1 MDKITT
7 RRQARKSL
15 GRLYLLLGI
24 SGLSP
29 AVFAHA
35 GPVGEHIHYAGAAL
49 HTLVL
54 IALAVAT
61 LVSTGLY
68 LTRKRT
74 P

>member
-1 MDKITT
+1 MDKIAT
-7 RRQARKSL
+7 RRRARKSL

-29 AVFAHA
+29 AVFAHT
-35 GPVGEHIHYAGAAL
+35 GPVGEHIHYAEAAF
-49 HTLVL
+49 HTFAL